1 MFCTLKETLIPIKI
15 EGAVL
20 QQKDEKCGDS
30 QEPMHINQ
38 YMSAMWTGTGT
49 MVKAVAWPAQREPVV
64 MGKPEPSM
72 FEVLRKT
79 HGLDPAR
86 TVMVGD
92 RYG

>member
-1 MFCTLKETLIPIKI
+1 
-15 EGAVL
+15 
-20 QQKDEKCGDS
+20 
-30 QEPMHINQ
+30 
-38 YMSAMWTGTGT
+38 MSAMWTGTGT